1 MRAFAVVPVLLVAA
15 ACTQPAEPTS
25 DLAGNW
31 VLEGTTRPLAPATL
45 TLKEFGRT
53 VVGNAVI
60 SGLDPIGPGQPV
72 VSVSG
77 AFSAPAATLEITV
90 GTGKFARYAATLDSP
105 DHLVGVLTFDASIGG
120 DTVTLAYVRQ

>member
-1 MRAFAVVPVLLVAA
+1 MRAFAVVPALLIAA
-15 ACTQPAEPTS
+15 ACTQPAEPAQ

-53 VVGNAVI
+53 VVGNAAI
-60 SGLDPIGPGQPV
+60 SGLDPIGPGRPV

-77 AFSAPAATLEITV
+77 QFTAPAADLEIMV
-90 GTGKFARYAATLDSP
+90 DAGKFARYAGTLDGP
-105 DHLVGVLTFDASIGG
+105 DHLVGVLTLDASIGG